1 MFKTVLKSELR
12 NIRRDKMYI
21 FFGLFPFIMGLIGY
35 LLVPYIE
42 GQVAPGNPAPQ
53 IVAMFLILITGYIFG
68 AVTGFTLLDDKDDH
82 VLMSLKIT
90 PISVKV
96 YVMLKLAISYILG
109 VIAMLLLVIVTDF
122 LPGASFW
129 SLLLISLV
137 GALQGPAV
145 ALIVNSFA
153 KNKVEGFVVM
163 KLSGLILIVPI
174 LTFFVFNWQEV
185 FLVVAPGFWPG
196 RMIQIEMMEAG
207 MLPQNDVN
215 FTFIVYFI
223 VGILYNLLFLSLLMK
238 LYSKKANI

>member
-1 MFKTVLKSELR
+1 MLKTVLLSELR

-21 FFGLFPFIMGLIGY
+21 FFGLFPIIMGLLGY
-35 LLVPYIE
+35 FLVPYIE
-42 GQVAPGNPAPQ
+42 DSVAPGNPAPQ

-68 AVTGFTLLDDKDDH
+68 AVTGFTLLDDKDDN

-96 YVMLKLAISYILG
+96 YVILKLIISYIFG
-109 VIAMLLLVIVTDF
+109 FVAMLILVLVTNF

-129 SLLLISLV
+129 SLLLISAV

-163 KLSGLILIVPI
+163 KMSGLLLIVPV
-174 LTFFVFNWQEV
+174 LTFFIFDWQEV
-185 FLVVAPGFWPG
+185 FLVFAPGFWPG

-207 MLPQNDVN
+207 MLPQNDIN
-215 FTFIVYFI
+215 FTFVVYFI
-223 VGILYNLLFLSLLMK
+223 FGIIYNLLFLSLLMK
-238 LYSKKANI
+238 LYSKKTNL